1 MSCLYHPT
9 NFPFDLRGRLRPQS
23 ASCSS
28 DVSSLWIP
36 LVLKL
41 SDALVEV
48 PASQTQGNFWS
59 NVFLDKAIPHH
70 LELSFVD
77 WNACHTPLRR

>member
-41 SDALVEV
+41 SDV